1 MNAPKLNGRV
11 VNIVLLRCASF
22 DSGERPGPKGE
33 VGTAKPDLRQ
43 EQNENKMEAWPSRS
57 PPVEVGWPCHD
68 NLSELYVKNAGQAG
82 TVEGSGAGM
91 SVDRL

>member
-1 MNAPKLNGRV
+1 MNAPKLNGSA
-11 VNIVLLRCASF
+11 VNIVLLRCAWF
-22 DSGERPGPKGE
+22 DSGGRPGPKGE

-43 EQNENKMEAWPSRS
+43 EQKENKMDAGPSRS
-57 PPVEVGWPCHD
+57 PPVEAGRPCHD
-68 NLSELYVKNAGQAG
+68 NFCELYVKNAGQAG

>member
-1 MNAPKLNGRV
+1 MNAPKLNGSV

-22 DSGERPGPKGE
+22 DRGGRPGPKGE

-43 EQNENKMEAWPSRS
+43 EQNENKMDAPSRS
-57 PPVEVGWPCHD
+57 PPVEVDWPGHD
-68 NLSELYVKNAGQAG
+68 NLCELYVKNAGQAG
-82 TVEGSGAGM
+82 AVEGSGAGM